1 MNEWLPFIALT
12 GLIIGLFAWL
22 RHDIREQGACLDK
35 RIDDLS
41 GEMKEQGTRLSKR
54 IDDLT
59 GEVKEQGHVLSEI
72 RDRLSRLEGLI
83 EGLFRSLPVMPPPAP
98 DQQAA

>member
-1 MNEWLPFIALT
+1 MTLELISIITVGVALA

-22 RHDIREQGACLDK
+22 RHDIR
-35 RIDDLS
+35 
-41 GEMKEQGTRLSKR
+41 EQGTRLSKR

-72 RDRLSRLEGLI
+72 RDRLARLEGLI

-98 DQQAA
+98 D